1 MPDLMVLRADA
12 AFMLG
17 ERMRR
22 FDPSADRD
30 TILTQVDAI
39 VLDLQIIAAATL
51 LVDGNPQNFL
61 LNLCRAAENG
71 RRLLELLRSRGLAPP
86 PARKNE
92 PLVCALAAGHF
103 TLADAVAAVSATDWQ
118 KEEEY
123 EDEFLW
129 ARVLQELARQGSPS
143 RPAMEHL
150 LAPLEEVGRDAYASR
165 CGLARALLAGDRD
178 AFAEHFTTA
187 WLEYE
192 EQTEKRARSFATPV
206 TAFAPHRF
214 LWLEGL
220 GLLRL
225 GERVGFQLTD
235 TEYRYCPPLARVPI
249 KARYNGDWAIPVQ
262 QPRP

>member
-12 AFMLG
+12 ASMLA

-22 FDPSADRD
+22 FDPGADRD
-30 TILTQVDAI
+30 TLLAQVDAI

-51 LVDGNPQNFL
+51 LVDGNAQHFL

-71 RRLLELLRSRGLAPP
+71 RRLLELLRTRALAPP
-86 PARKNE
+86 LARKNG

-103 TLADAVAAVSATDWQ
+103 ALASAVSRVSPTEWR

-129 ARVLQELARQGSPS
+129 ARVLQELARQESPS
-143 RPAMEHL
+143 LPAVEHL
-150 LAPLEEVGRDAYASR
+150 LAHLEEVGEDTYASR
-165 CGLARALLAGDRD
+165 SGVARALLSGDRD
-178 AFAEHFTTA
+178 AFAENFATA
-187 WLEYE
+187 RLEYE
-192 EQTEKRARSFATPV
+192 EETETRASSFATPI

-225 GERVGFQLTD
+225 GERAGIQLAD
-235 TEYRYCPPLARVPI
+235 TEYRYCPPLARVPMTLQ
-249 KARYNGDWAIPVQ
+249 YNGDWGIRV